1 MNGISPVTRAA
12 GQPYNKV
19 QDTALLVL
27 RLVVAAV
34 FLYAGSAKW
43 PFWSMSPEGMS
54 VAMLNLTR
62 FLSIVEP
69 LGSLALLLGFL
80 TRWAA
85 AGLGIIMVGSLYFAR
100 VTLGAN
106 LFTSQ
111 QGTGLDYNLLLLA
124 GCIALFAFGAGAW
137 SVDAIRE
144 RAESARGG
152 SARP

>member
-1 MNGISPVTRAA
+1 MKQSRPGNSAA
-12 GQPYNKV
+12 SIQPYNKV
-19 QDTALLVL
+19 QDTALLAL

-43 PFWSMSPEGMS
+43 PFWSTSPEGMS
-54 VAMLNLTR
+54 VFLLNVTR

-69 LGSLALLLGFL
+69 MGSLALLLGVL

-85 AGLGIIMVGSLYFAR
+85 AGLGIIMVGAVYFAR
-100 VTLGAN
+100 FTLGAN
-106 LFTSQ
+106 LFTSP

-124 GCIALFAFGAGAW
+124 GCIALVAFGAGAW

-144 RAESARGG
+144 QASAR
-152 SARP
+152 AAV

>member
-1 MNGISPVTRAA
+1 MKQSRPGNSAA
-12 GQPYNKV
+12 SIQPYNRV

-43 PFWSMSPEGMS
+43 PFWSTSPEGMS
-54 VAMLNLTR
+54 VVLLNLTR

-69 LGSLALLLGFL
+69 LGSLALLVGVL

-85 AGLGIIMVGSLYFAR
+85 AGLGIIMVGAVFFAR
-100 VTLGAN
+100 FTLEAN
-106 LFTSQ
+106 VFTSP
-111 QGTGLDYNLLLLA
+111 QGTGLDYNLLILA

-144 RAESARGG
+144 KASAQ
-152 SARP
+152 AAA